1 MFRPV
6 FDKMWLQSCTNSLY
20 DSGLRNDM
28 LSLLY
33 SENRNIQFAAKVN
46 NKLTRRIN
54 APDLKMQGS
63 VWSSLKC
70 TTMMDKLNKIVMSNK
85 HLQYYNKEDKS
96 IPIVYG
102 EWSMTLLVFQSV
114 VTLQCN

>member
-1 MFRPV
+1 
-6 FDKMWLQSCTNSLY
+6 
-20 DSGLRNDM
+20 M

-46 NKLTRRIN
+46 NKLTRRGN
-54 APDLKMQGS
+54 APDLEMQGS

-102 EWSMTLLVFQSV
+102 AWSMTLLVFQSV
-114 VTLQCN
+114 VTLQCK